1 MKRTS
6 KGVVIFAL
14 LAVLAVQ
21 TACTASQM
29 DTVIA
34 DLQLGVDAASVAA
47 PLVLAAFAPAVA
59 APVTAYLAVA
69 NQVFGE
75 IARIAA
81 SQVSSAEKAAG
92 IATSIAGLVAQDPSQ
107 VLPPNSP
114 PQLVAEVG
122 AVANAAKAVASL
134 FPPAG
139 TAASVRMMAAVKT
152 ARVPRMRLSAA
163 QAARLA
169 AIQVQAETQ
178 ANLASLGERR

>member
-6 KGVVIFAL
+6 KALAILVL
-14 LAVLAVQ
+14 LALVVGQ

-29 DTVIA
+29 DSVIA
-34 DLQLGVDAASVAA
+34 DLQIGVDAASVAA

-75 IARIAA
+75 IAKIAA
-81 SQVSSAEKAAG
+81 SQATSAQKASG
-92 IATSIAGLVAQDPSQ
+92 IATAITSLVAQNPSQ

-114 PQLVAEVG
+114 PQLIAEVG
-122 AVANAAKAVASL
+122 AVANAAQAVAGL

-139 TAASVRMMAAVKT
+139 SVAGARLMAKAKT
-152 ARVPRMRLSAA
+152 VRTSRLRLSAA

-169 AIQVQAETQ
+169 AIQVEAEAH
-178 ANLASLGERR
+178 ANLAGLPAR